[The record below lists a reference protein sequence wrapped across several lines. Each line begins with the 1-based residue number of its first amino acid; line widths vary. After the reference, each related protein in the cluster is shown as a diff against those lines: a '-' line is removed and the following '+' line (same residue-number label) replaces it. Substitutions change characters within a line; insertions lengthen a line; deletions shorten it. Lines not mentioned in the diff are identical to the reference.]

1 VPTATDINT
10 DESSLSIGSS
20 LSVTYDGHD
29 AEEVFVSVYS
39 GDTQMFCKFE
49 DDGQLTIQSSGL
61 TEGWG
66 GISVFHL
73 ETDLFAG
80 PDGLPIRTQVFSGET
95 IPLEIQ

>member
-1 VPTATDINT
+1 
-10 DESSLSIGSS
+10 

-39 GDTQMFCKFE
+39 GDTRMFCKFE
-49 DDGQLTIQSSGL
+49 DDGRFTIQSSGL
-61 TEGWG
+61 SEGWG
-66 GISVFHL
+66 GLSVYHL